1 MNVQVSI
8 GEAFDKLSILTIKL
22 ERITDENKL
31 ENVRKEFNYL
41 DYELKRLYKPIFYS
55 PHYEELIG
63 TNKALWDVEDVL
75 RDHEKR
81 GDFGEVF
88 IAKARQVYK
97 YNDYRAELK
106 KRINQGYES
115 EFIEEKSYNQY

>member
-55 PHYEELIG
+55 PHYEELLA
-63 TNKALWDVEDVL
+63 TNKALWDIEDAL
-75 RDHEKR
+75 REHER
-81 GDFGEVF
+81 VGGFGAYF
-88 IAKARQVYK
+88 IEKARQVYK
-97 YNDYRAELK
+97 LNDYRAVLK
-106 KRINQGYES
+106 KRINQGYKS